1 MGLFDGKVAFITG
14 AGRGQGRSHAVRI
27 ASEGADLALVDM
39 GSAGKVEHPRYQTAT
54 TDDLNET
61 KRLCEEK
68 GAHVCSFEVDVR
80 DHAGLKAAADETAK
94 VLGGIDF
101 VIANAG
107 ITDGFFPT
115 WELPIENWNTM
126 IDVNL
131 NGVFYTVKA
140 TVPHVRRRGPGGVLI
155 LVSSNVATYKA
166 VGYLSHYVA
175 AKTGVRALAMALAK
189 ELGPDGIRCNS
200 LHPAAIH
207 TAMTDHMVEFSD
219 IPIERLLQQFRDS
232 QLLAVNLEPRDSTAA
247 VVWLL
252 SDEARYVTGLEFNV
266 DAGDS
271 RK

>member
-1 MGLFDGKVAFITG
+1 VGLFDGKVAFITG

-27 ASEGADLALVDM
+27 AAEGADLALLDM
-39 GSAGKVEHPRYQTAT
+39 GSAGKVEHPPYKTAT
-54 TDDLNET
+54 SADLQET
-61 KRLCEEK
+61 KRLCEAN
-68 GAHVCSFEVDVR
+68 GARVCTFEVDVR
-80 DHAGLKAAADETAK
+80 DYDGLKAAADETAK
-94 VLGGIDF
+94 TLGGIDY

-107 ITDGFFPT
+107 ITDGFYPT
-115 WELPIENWNTM
+115 WDIPLDNWNTM
-126 IDVNL
+126 IDINL
-131 NGVFYTVKA
+131 TGVFHTVKA
-140 TVPHVRRRGPGGVLI
+140 TVPHVRRRGPGGSLV
-155 LVSSNVATYKA
+155 LVSSNIATYKA

-175 AKTGVRALAMALAK
+175 AKIGVRGLAMALAK
-189 ELGPDGIRCNS
+189 ELGPDSIRCNS

-219 IPIERLLQQFRDS
+219 IPIETLLQQFRDS

-252 SDEARYVTGLEFNV
+252 SDEARYVTGLEFNI

>member
-27 ASEGADLALVDM
+27 AEEGADLALLDM
-39 GSAGKVEHPRYQTAT
+39 GSAGKVEHPPYQTAT
-54 TDDLNET
+54 SADLEET

-68 GAHVCSFEVDVR
+68 GARACTFEVDVR
-80 DHAGLKAAADETAK
+80 DYEGLKAAADETART
-94 VLGGIDF
+94 LGGIDY

-107 ITDGFFPT
+107 ITDGFFAT
-115 WELPIENWNTM
+115 WDIPLENWNTM

-131 NGVFYTVKA
+131 TGVFHTVKA
-140 TVPHVRRRGPGGVLI
+140 TVPHVRRRGAGGALV

-175 AKTGVRALAMALAK
+175 AKVGVKSLAMALAK
-189 ELGPDGIRCNS
+189 ELGPEGIRCNS

-219 IPIERLLQQFRDS
+219 IPIEKLLQQFRDS